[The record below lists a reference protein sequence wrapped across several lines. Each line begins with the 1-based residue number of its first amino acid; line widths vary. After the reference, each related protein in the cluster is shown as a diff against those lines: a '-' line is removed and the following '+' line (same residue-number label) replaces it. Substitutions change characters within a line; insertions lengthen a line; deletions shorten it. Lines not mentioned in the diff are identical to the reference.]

1 MENTNPKPKSQVRQL
16 VDYIKKN
23 LSKNYT
29 LDSLRFSLMAQGY
42 SRLSVNEAIDI
53 ANKELAT
60 EVPPIREKP
69 EIIHRIMEDEAT
81 EEKPTGFKKF
91 WRKMFG

>member
-1 MENTNPKPKSQVRQL
+1 MENPNPRSQVRQL

-29 LDSLRFSLMAQGY
+29 IDSLRFSLMAQGY

-69 EIIHRIMEDEAT
+69 EIIHRIMEET
-81 EEKPTGFKKF
+81 EEERKPTGLKKFFKKI
-91 WRKMFG
+91 FG